1 MIYDCHNKTHAKVKV
16 DFENWILMY
25 QEVTPHRVITG
36 KSDEMKKIVIEILEY
51 YDFPY
56 SIPLD
61 NVGMINVM

>member
-25 QEVTPHRVITG
+25 QEVTPHKVITG

-61 NVGMINVM
+61 NIGMINVM

>member
-25 QEVTPHRVITG
+25 QEVTPHKVITG

>member
-25 QEVTPHRVITG
+25 QEVTPHKVITG

-61 NVGMINVM
+61 NIGVINVM

>member
-1 MIYDCHNKTHAKVKV
+1 MIYDCHNKTHTKVKV

-36 KSDEMKKIVIEILEY
+36 KSDEMKKIIIDILEY

>member
-1 MIYDCHNKTHAKVKV
+1 
-16 DFENWILMY
+16 MY

-36 KSDEMKKIVIEILEY
+36 KSDEMKKIIIDILEY